1 MLLSHHQRTK
11 MGIRIMFHNQNNR
24 LNDKRI
30 KNSIEANKQASKQ
43 NTNTCPLDID
53 CYTVHLIK
61 HFINA

>member
-1 MLLSHHQRTK
+1 
-11 MGIRIMFHNQNNR
+11 MFHNQNNR